1 MKKGRGQSV
10 LRACINYI
18 SYTKFIV
25 LLAAPQLGNTVQSVQ
40 ERERET
46 TRTAT
51 ARERE
56 SERPNDSDNEFY
68 YA

>member
-1 MKKGRGQSV
+1 MEKGRGQSV

-25 LLAAPQLGNTVQSVQ
+25 LLAAPQLGSTVQSVQ
-40 ERERET
+40 ERE
-46 TRTAT
+46 TAT

-56 SERPNDSDNEFY
+56 SERANDSDNEFY